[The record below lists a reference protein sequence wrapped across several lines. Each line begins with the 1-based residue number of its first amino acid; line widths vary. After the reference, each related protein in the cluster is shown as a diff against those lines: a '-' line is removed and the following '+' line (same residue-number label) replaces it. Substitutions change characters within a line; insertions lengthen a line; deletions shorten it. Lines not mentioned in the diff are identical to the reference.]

1 MGVLQTTRVEENE
14 IARADDLQYGFQ
26 SVFDNFAKFSKS
38 HTGIT
43 QNYLVGG
50 KVEKGTVTTDSKWN
64 LTVAPLIGLCSNT
77 GTMVVNS
84 ESEILSVEAAGSS
97 VRIDNVYVRG
107 YIDEDG
113 DGTDTVRAFKDGN
126 TIVSKTIKVRQYL
139 NCEFMVKKGAEGSV
153 KAKLKS
159 EDNASDFIKIAE
171 IYIPG
176 GAEDISE
183 CTIYP
188 VTKDLEAETEK
199 NTGWTE
205 EVSDTIKIYSA
216 SELQNI
222 FRAIHLSNGTLKAG
236 VVNASNLNTG
246 TTGNQISLNTFV
258 LGANMYGKT
267 ATQKL
272 ADVFTQLST
281 DVNNINSTLKN
292 KSDNTHAHSWT
303 EITNKPSTFTPATHD
318 HTAKQI
324 TQLTGYSKA
333 DSYSPLTTTDSLTTA
348 LGKIEK
354 RLDNLNFFLDAATF
368 YSSGKLTINVPDN
381 LVLDGYNFIKGS
393 NYFTTEIEFITDN
406 SHPVELYFLQSG
418 KYLFIPWG
426 SKTVLYNTNKGTD
439 THFKRYVDS
448 ISDYLGP
455 VYVQTTGVSQI
466 YSWEK

>member
-38 HTGIT
+38 QTGIT

-50 KVEKGTVTTDSKWN
+50 KVEKGTVTTDSRWN
-64 LTVAPLIGLCSNT
+64 LTVAPLIGLCSIT

-84 ESEILSVEAAGSS
+84 ESETLEIEAAGSS

-153 KAKLKS
+153 KAKLKT
-159 EDNASDFIKIAE
+159 EDNAGDFIKIAE
-171 IYIPG
+171 IYVPG

-188 VTKDLEAETEK
+188 VTKDLESETET

-205 EVSDTIKIYSA
+205 EKDDTIKIYSA
-216 SELQNI
+216 SEFQNI
-222 FRAIHLSNGTLKAG
+222 FRAIHLSDGTLKQS
-236 VVNASNLNTG
+236 VVNDSNLNKG
-246 TTGNQISLNTFV
+246 VSANQISLNSFA
-258 LGANMYGKT
+258 LGATMYGKT

-272 ADVFTQLST
+272 ADVFTQLSS
-281 DVNNINSTLKN
+281 DISGINKTLAN
-292 KSDNTHAHSWT
+292 KSDNTHTHAWT
-303 EITNKPSTFTPATHD
+303 EIKDKPSTFTPATHD
-318 HTAKQI
+318 HTTKQV

-333 DSYSPLTTTDSLTTA
+333 DSYSALATTDDLNTA

-354 RLDNLNFFLDAATF
+354 KLDNLNYFLDVGAS
-368 YSSGKLTINVPDN
+368 YSDLGLTVHISD
-381 LVLDGYNFIKGS
+381 LVLDGYNFIKGAS
-393 NYFTTEIEFITDN
+393 YGTLSIKFENDTDGDM
-406 SHPVELYFLQSG
+406 PVKLYFLKSG
-418 KYLFIPWG
+418 KSIFLPWG
-426 SKTVLYNTNKGTD
+426 SRTVKVNGKDTYFETNISD
-439 THFKRYVDS
+439 VD
-448 ISDYLGP
+448 DYLGP
-455 VYVQTTGVSQI
+455 VYVQTTGVSNY